1 MCLPL
6 RQDAIV
12 FEDEP
17 LQLRVHHGWGAMYRT
32 IKKDIRQAWQDLKQA
47 HPEADTEIIGWS
59 LGSGQAILCCQD
71 LNYNFGVKP
80 HLFTF
85 GSVRPFKSVPTN
97 AQRMRRYLD
106 WSVKTALASPNV
118 TVHMETAAT
127 PELVKAERPDAVIVA
142 CGAKPILPTFT
153 ASGTDKI
160 VWVGDAESGK
170 ATLGDRIVVAG
181 AGFTGMEFALAQ
193 VREGKKVTVVD
204 MLPMDRIGQGGSAI
218 NLICLKDLLA
228 KAEVEFRCSCRIEDI
243 TQQGVILTD
252 EAGQRQEIACDNAVL
267 SLGFRPDRA
276 FTDSFAGTA
285 REVYVVGDADRVA
298 NVWQANTTAFD
309 KAMRI

>member
-1 MCLPL
+1 MSIDDTIHSLIGTGNSLVRFGDGEIAMMRGVNLALQNSNKELIHRMQSILAYRDEHLIIAIPDIFHGLSQYLPDSQRFWEDHL
-6 RQDAIV
+6 LFCRSYYDRYCTSDRVYGNASFSRCYITLQDKSKSPDW
-12 FEDEP
+12 FSE
-17 LQLRVHHGWGAMYRT
+17 
-32 IKKDIRQAWQDLKQA
+32 IRSIWA
-47 HPEADTEIIGWS
+47 
-59 LGSGQAILCCQD
+59 
-71 LNYNFGVKP
+71 
-80 HLFTF
+80 
-85 GSVRPFKSVPTN
+85 
-97 AQRMRRYLD
+97 
-106 WSVKTALASPNV
+106 
-118 TVHMETAAT
+118 
-127 PELVKAERPDAVIVA
+127 
-142 CGAKPILPTFT
+142 
-153 ASGTDKI
+153 
-160 VWVGDAESGK
+160 
-170 ATLGDRIVVAG
+170 
-181 AGFTGMEFALAQ
+181 
-193 VREGKKVTVVD
+193 GKKVTVVD